1 MVFKVLLALLFSF
14 GAVIAIGLA
23 IYFAMNGTN
32 EDDVE
37 QAKRNVETAKA
48 RKYSAADIAEYE
60 ENAADIEKQYS
71 KSTLRFSIAVIVAII
86 CVVAFI
92 IVPWNFYTVNAGEA
106 VVIKHLGEAKE
117 VKTSGTYAN
126 FWMTNSKEK
135 YDLKVRT
142 LDIETMTYSNDAQT
156 MDITMTVQYH
166 INQEDLIKI
175 INQYGDVTALE
186 NKLQSVSIEKTKSV
200 LSSYKA
206 MDIIANRSAM
216 SPMISDTI
224 RAAITPDYYVTITT
238 VVVTNIDFTDQFEKA
253 VEDKM
258 IAEQNKLKAD
268 YENEQAIARAEAEAR
283 AAREKAQIE
292 IEVAEAKARIKL
304 IEAEADKNAQAEA
317 AEAEAIKLK
326 YNAIEMAKAL
336 GLTVAETKDPDT
348 GLITSYEI
356 TYGADDADKAKLMT
370 QYLEYIV
377 YLETWDGKLPETLVS
392 DSSAT
397 IMVPT
402 QNP

>member
-1 MVFKVLLALLFSF
+1 MIFRVLLAVLFGLLFI
-14 GAVIAIGLA
+14 GGVIAGIVRRV
-23 IYFAMNGTN
+23 NN
-32 EDDVE
+32 EDW
-37 QAKRNVETAKA
+37 TKA
-48 RKYSAADIAEYE
+48 DGI
-60 ENAADIEKQYS
+60 ITII
-71 KSTLRFSIAVIVAII
+71 TLA
-86 CVVAFI
+86 CLVAFI
-92 IVPWNFYTVNAGEA
+92 LVPWNFYTVQAGEA
-106 VVIKHLGEAKE
+106 AVIKDLGVAKE
-117 VKTSGTYAN
+117 IKASGTYAN
-126 FWMTNSKEK
+126 FWMTNKVEK

-142 LDIETMTYSNDAQT
+142 IDIETMTYSNDAQT
-156 MDITMTVQYH
+156 MDITMTIQYH

-175 INQYGDVTALE
+175 INQYGDVSALE

-216 SPMISDTI
+216 SPLISDTI

-268 YENEQAIARAEAEAR
+268 YENEQAIAKAEAEA
-283 AAREKAQIE
+283 KAKEEVAKVE
-292 IEVAEAKARIKL
+292 IEVAKAKAEAKL
-304 IEAEADKNAQAEA
+304 IEAEAEKKAQAEVA
-317 AEAEAIKLK
+317 KAEAIKLK

-336 GLTVAETKDPDT
+336 GLTVAETNDPDT
-348 GLITSYEI
+348 GLITSYKI
-356 TYGADDADKAKLMT
+356 TYGTEDADKAKLMT

-377 YLETWDGKLPETLVS
+377 YLETWDGELPETLVT
-392 DSSAT
+392 DDSAT

-402 QNP
+402 TTSSTTTP